1 MVCMVRTCLFLID
14 DALRFE
20 HVRNIL
26 AVMPPLCL
34 PSRCRNV
41 SVGRLLVWPDFA
53 LLESLLVSTRP
64 APCSPLTPSDR
75 SRSSAPEPEISCR
88 ASSGRAREAVPSRRT
103 QLPPVNTRSSQR
115 HQLGTLRC
123 RDGSSRLFS
132 AWNYFSPRTPGF
144 PIVRCDNLV
153 KTWQRFARWQKNC
166 SNIYFSSNFQ
176 SWPSSKNHFTY
187 FGDDYRIWNIF
198 FCQVWLKVREMHRS
212 FNLYWRATVL
222 QYTQLDEITFRR
234 KNHCRSR
241 WLFCWNIYQ
250 YGRKGKSVCI
260 DFHKSC
266 YQCCLVSNCKK
277 CSVHIPT
284 INLTPQVGLTL
295 SGLNRSQIMQLSL
308 SKIMQLSLS

>member
-14 DALRFE
+14 EALRFE
-20 HVRNIL
+20 YVRNIL

-34 PSRCRNV
+34 PWRCRNV

-53 LLESLLVSTRP
+53 LLESLLVSPLARSLLPPHSLRSEQVLRP
-64 APCSPLTPSDR
+64 RAGDQLPCQQRPSKR
-75 SRSSAPEPEISCR
+75 
-88 ASSGRAREAVPSRRT
+88 GRSRRT

-212 FNLYWRATVL
+212 FNLYWGATVL

-234 KNHCRSR
+234 NNHCRSR

>member
-1 MVCMVRTCLFLID
+1 
-14 DALRFE
+14 
-20 HVRNIL
+20 
-26 AVMPPLCL
+26 MPPLCL
-34 PSRCRNV
+34 PWRCRNV

-88 ASSGRAREAVPSRRT
+88 ASSGSAEQERPFEENTTTSSQHSLVPTASVGDTQVSRR
-103 QLPPVNTRSSQR
+103 LFAPVFC
-115 HQLGTLRC
+115 LK
-123 RDGSSRLFS
+123 LFS
-132 AWNYFSPRTPGF
+132 SSHTWVSHCSLWQ
-144 PIVRCDNLV
+144 VV

-212 FNLYWRATVL
+212 FNLYWGATVL
-222 QYTQLDEITFRR
+222 RYTLLDEITFRR
-234 KNHCRSR
+234 NNHCRSR

-308 SKIMQLSLS
+308 SKIIPFLVLLS

>member
-1 MVCMVRTCLFLID
+1 MWATSPLWKKCKSLKIDLGRGLPPNLGNSQTKTCEQIQVLLLQLQSFKIIYIFMVRMVRTCLFLID

-20 HVRNIL
+20 YVRNIL

-34 PSRCRNV
+34 PWRCRNV

-88 ASSGRAREAVPSRRT
+88 ASSGRAREAAPSRRT

-153 KTWQRFARWQKNC
+153 KTWQRFARWQK
-166 SNIYFSSNFQ
+166 
-176 SWPSSKNHFTY
+176 
-187 FGDDYRIWNIF
+187 
-198 FCQVWLKVREMHRS
+198 
-212 FNLYWRATVL
+212 
-222 QYTQLDEITFRR
+222 
-234 KNHCRSR
+234 
-241 WLFCWNIYQ
+241 
-250 YGRKGKSVCI
+250 
-260 DFHKSC
+260 
-266 YQCCLVSNCKK
+266 
-277 CSVHIPT
+277 
-284 INLTPQVGLTL
+284 
-295 SGLNRSQIMQLSL
+295 
-308 SKIMQLSLS
+308 KIV